1 MERLA
6 AWALRHPAAVAA
18 LALALAAG
26 LAVGALRVGS
36 DAGYR
41 AFLGAGHPVVRDL
54 DAVAA
59 RFGGSVPFAL
69 TYRCADAA
77 PCRSVFDAPALEL
90 AHTLAARLAA
100 VPGVRRVESPATSP
114 LLVSELLELPEARR
128 LAPDGVPAP
137 DLAALVPR
145 ALADP
150 LWVSQLVS
158 PDGRAGALIV
168 VLADSSSDTA
178 ERAVDAALAA
188 AAPFEARGFSFALAG
203 GPVEFVVA
211 GRELEQQ
218 AQRLVPV
225 IVALVSVLLWLAF
238 RSWPP
243 ALLAVAG
250 VGLALLVAA
259 GVQGWL
265 GWPRT
270 TFFQILPPLLLTIGV
285 CYAIH
290 LLAAYADRLDAAG
303 GGDGARRSALAQAL
317 GDVARPCLYTALTTA
332 AGFASFHASGLESLV
347 RFGWIA
353 ALGVIAA
360 LLVTFTLL
368 PVALARLPARWIAP
382 PRPHARWTRAVDR
395 LAAGAP
401 RWRARTLVLT
411 LALALLAGTGL
422 SRLRIDA
429 SFEEIYG
436 EENRVVRWARE
447 AARVRS
453 AETLEIALSL
463 PPGVE
468 PTDPEALRTL
478 ARLEA
483 QARPG
488 LARPLSLL
496 APMRALH
503 ELFYGGALAL
513 EGEDARPERFA
524 SLLRMLR
531 AEAPELVALYV
542 APARGDEPAALRLS
556 FQGEKLPQDE
566 LRALVA
572 SVERDARAALPPEYA
587 VTVTGPL
594 VVVSRMID
602 EIRDTQIGSFGSAL
616 LLVGAL
622 TALCLRSVPL
632 ALLAMVPTTLPVLLT
647 LGAMGALG
655 VPLDVGTAMVAAV
668 VLGLGVDD
676 ALHLLSAY
684 RRLRAAG
691 LAHGAAVEA
700 ALREVGR
707 ALLTAAGALAA
718 GFLVLAFVPW
728 KSLASFGVV
737 SVVAIAA
744 SLLAD
749 LFVLP
754 ALMLL
759 RRR

>member
-18 LALALAAG
+18 VALALAAG
-26 LAVGALRVGS
+26 LVPAALRVGN
-36 DAGYR
+36 DTGYR
-41 AFLGAGHPVVRDL
+41 AFLGAGHPVVREL

-69 TYRCADAA
+69 TFRCEDAA
-77 PCRSVFDAPALEL
+77 PCRNVFDPVALAL
-90 AHTLAARLAA
+90 AHTLATQLAA
-100 VPGVRRVESPATSP
+100 VPGVRRVDGPATSP
-114 LLVSELLELPEARR
+114 LLVSELFELPRARQ
-128 LAPDGVPAP
+128 LAPGGVPAP
-137 DLAALVPR
+137 DLAELTPR

-150 LWVSQLVS
+150 LWASQIVS
-158 PDGRAGALIV
+158 PDARAGALV
-168 VLADSSSDTA
+168 VLLEDSASATA

-188 AAPFEARGFSFALAG
+188 IAPFEARGFSFALAG

-211 GRELEQQ
+211 GRDLDQQ
-218 AQRLVPV
+218 AQRLVPA
-225 IVALVSVLLWLAF
+225 IVALVAALLWLAF

-243 ALLAVAG
+243 ALLAVG
-250 VGLALLVAA
+250 VVGVALVFAL

-270 TFFQILPPLLLTIGV
+270 SFFQILPPLLLTIGV
-285 CYAIH
+285 CYGIH
-290 LLAAYADRLDAAG
+290 VVTAYAHRLAAAG
-303 GGDGARRSALAQAL
+303 GGDGARAAALAQAVA
-317 GDVARPCLYTALTTA
+317 DVARPCLYTALTTA
-332 AGFASFHASGLESLV
+332 AGFVSFQASGLESLV

-353 ALGVIAA
+353 AFGVMAA
-360 LLVTFTLL
+360 LLASFTLL
-368 PVALARLPARWIAP
+368 PVALLRLPARWISP
-382 PRPHARWTRAVDR
+382 PRTHAAWARAVDR
-395 LAAGAP
+395 VAANAA
-401 RWRARTLVLT
+401 RWRVRTLVLT
-411 LALALLAGTGL
+411 AALALLSGAGL

-429 SFEEIYG
+429 SFEEVYG
-436 EENRVVRWARE
+436 EQNRVVRWAHE

-453 AETLEIALSL
+453 AETLEIALAL

-468 PTDPEALRTL
+468 PTEPEALRTL

-513 EGEDARPERFA
+513 EGADVEPERFT

-531 AEAPELVALYV
+531 AEAPELISLYV
-542 APARGDEPAALRLS
+542 APARGQEPAALRLS

-572 SVERDARAALPPEYA
+572 SVEHGTRDALPPGYTA
-587 VTVTGPL
+587 RVTGPL

-632 ALLAMVPTTLPVLLT
+632 ALLALVPTTLPVLLT

-668 VLGLGVDD
+668 VLGLGVDE

-700 ALREVGR
+700 SLREVGR
-707 ALLTAAGALAA
+707 ALLTSAAALGA

-737 SVVAIAA
+737 SVVAIGA

-749 LFVLP
+749 LLVLP

-759 RRR
+759 RRS